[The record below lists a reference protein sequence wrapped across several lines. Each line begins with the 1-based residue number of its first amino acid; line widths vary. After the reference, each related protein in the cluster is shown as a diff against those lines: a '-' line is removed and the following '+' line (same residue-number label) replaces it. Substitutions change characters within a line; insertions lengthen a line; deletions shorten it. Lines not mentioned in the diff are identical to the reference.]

1 MSDQL
6 PEIFWEI
13 HNGLPRAGPGDN
25 DSTRRAY
32 LMLKNLPKNPRIL
45 DIGCGPGMQTIELA
59 KLSNG
64 QMDALD
70 NHQPFLDQLDI
81 SVKKEGFSDKIK
93 LVKGDMFNLVY
104 DSNIF
109 DLVWSEGAIFIIGF
123 EKGLREWKRL
133 LTDKGY
139 LVVSDLSWL
148 KNNVPE
154 EVKEYLEHVD
164 PTIKTI
170 KGNLDIAKKIGY
182 HVVGHFVLPSESWW
196 TNYYNPILAK
206 LPILKEKHKNNKEK
220 LGHIAYHELEIDMFR
235 KYSDY
240 YGYVFYVMQNKLEN
254 FSKTKRPKIDELE
267 NQRLLNSKKIF
278 DFYFEVS
285 KN

>member
-32 LMLKNLPKNPRIL
+32 LMLKDLPENPRII
-45 DIGCGPGMQTIELA
+45 DIGCGPGMQTIEL
-59 KLSNG
+59 
-64 QMDALD
+64 
-70 NHQPFLDQLDI
+70 
-81 SVKKEGFSDKIK
+81 E
-93 LVKGDMFNLVY
+93 
-104 DSNIF
+104 
-109 DLVWSEGAIFIIGF
+109 
-123 EKGLREWKRL
+123 RL

-206 LPILKEKHKNNKEK
+206 LPILKEKYKNNKEK